1 MMSVTLLVTV
11 TAIAG
16 GSNKQSLAVEVQPNG
31 KLATPSLIQT
41 NTNTLGDNALLEE
54 GFRGRQAAD
63 DSLKTTLAS
72 TETRQKAE
80 IDSSALEREHRDF
93 SRQVSQADVNDAVMQ
108 KAEQIAD
115 ETKELKTAVEQDAMK
130 DEQAAKILDAEEK
143 AAKESRDEN
152 NGLTT
157 AFGTLETQA
166 KKLAETTESLVATSG
181 QTSSA
186 QQDLTEDKA
195 TEANGLAE
203 TEGNLD
209 ILSQK
214 VAGLQEAIGSKLNGL
229 SKTTEAAS
237 KNALLMTGTL
247 NNNAMFIKDVV
258 SVLARMDSQASTII
272 DSVVGLL
279 KQTHKVEMAREAMD
293 KAKSEKS

>member
-1 MMSVTLLVTV
+1 MCVTLLVTV
-11 TAIAG
+11 TAISG
-16 GSNKQSLAVEVQPNG
+16 GSNKQPLAVEVQPNG
-31 KLATPSLIQT
+31 KMATPSLIQT
-41 NTNTLGDNALLEE
+41 NTNNNVFLEE
-54 GFRGRQAAD
+54 GRFRGRQAAD
-63 DSLKTTLAS
+63 DSLKTTLEN
-72 TETRQKAE
+72 TETREKAT
-80 IDSSALEREHRDF
+80 IDSSALEREHKDF
-93 SRQVSQADVNDAVMQ
+93 SRKVSQSDVNDAFME
-108 KAEQIAD
+108 KAEQIKD
-115 ETKELKTAVEQDAMK
+115 ETNELKADVEKDAMK
-130 DEQAAKILDAEEK
+130 DEAAAKILDAEEK
-143 AAKESRDEN
+143 AAEDGREKN
-152 NGLTT
+152 NELTS
-157 AFGTLETQA
+157 AFGILEDQA
-166 KKLAETTESLVATSG
+166 RKLAETTEALAQTSG

-195 TEANGLAE
+195 TEKNGLAE

-279 KQTHKVEMAREAMD
+279 KQTHKVEMAREAMN
-293 KAKSEKS
+293 KAKSE

>member
-1 MMSVTLLVTV
+1 MMCVTLLVT
-11 TAIAG
+11 AAALAG
-16 GSNKQSLAVEVQPNG
+16 NSAKQPLAVEVQPNG
-31 KLATPSLIQT
+31 KMAAPSLIQT
-41 NTNTLGDNALLEE
+41 NTLGLLEE
-54 GFRGRQAAD
+54 GAGFRGRQAAD
-63 DSLKTTLAS
+63 DSLNKALAA
-72 TETRQKAE
+72 TETREKAQ
-80 IDSSALEREHRDF
+80 IDSSALEREHKDF
-93 SRQVSQADVNDAVMQ
+93 NRITQADVNEAVMQ

-115 ETKELKTAVEQDAMK
+115 DTAELKANVEQDALK
-130 DEQAAKILDAEEK
+130 EEAQAKVLDAEEA
-143 AAKESRDEN
+143 AAKESRNTN
-152 NGLTT
+152 NDLNS
-157 AFGTLETQA
+157 AFGKLSNQA
-166 KKLAETTESLVATSG
+166 HALAETTEALAQTSG
-181 QTSSA
+181 QTSNA

-195 TEANGLAE
+195 TEKNGLAE

-279 KQTHKVEMAREAMD
+279 KQTHKVEMAREAMN
-293 KAKSEKS
+293 KAKSEKE

>member
-1 MMSVTLLVTV
+1 MKCVALLVAV
-11 TAIAG
+11 TAITG
-16 GSNKQSLAVEVQPNG
+16 GSNKQPLAVEVQPNG
-31 KLATPSLIQT
+31 KMATPSLIQT
-41 NTNTLGDNALLEE
+41 NTNNNVFLEE
-54 GFRGRQAAD
+54 GRFRGRQAAD
-63 DSLKTTLAS
+63 DSLKTTLEN
-72 TETRQKAE
+72 TETREKAT
-80 IDSSALEREHRDF
+80 IDSSALEREHKDF
-93 SRQVSQADVNDAVMQ
+93 SRKVSQSDVNDAFME
-108 KAEQIAD
+108 KAEQIKD
-115 ETKELKTAVEQDAMK
+115 ETNELKADVEKDAMK
-130 DEQAAKILDAEEK
+130 DEAAAKILDAEEK
-143 AAKESRDEN
+143 AAEDGREKN
-152 NGLTT
+152 NELTS
-157 AFGTLETQA
+157 AFGILEDQA
-166 KKLAETTESLVATSG
+166 RKLAETTEALAQTSG

-195 TEANGLAE
+195 TEKNGLAE

-279 KQTHKVEMAREAMD
+279 KQTHKVEMAREAMN
-293 KAKSEKS
+293 KAKSE

>member
-1 MMSVTLLVTV
+1 MCVVLLVAV
-11 TAIAG
+11 TAITG
-16 GSNKQSLAVEVQPNG
+16 GSNKQPLAVEVQPNG
-31 KLATPSLIQT
+31 KMATPSLIQT
-41 NTNTLGDNALLEE
+41 NTNNNVFLEE

-63 DSLKTTLAS
+63 DSLRTTLAS
-72 TETRQKAE
+72 TETREKE
-80 IDSSALEREHRDF
+80 VIDSSALEREHKDF
-93 SRQVSQADVNDAVMQ
+93 SRQISQSDVNDALMQ
-108 KAEQIAD
+108 RATQIDD
-115 ETKELKTAVEQDAMK
+115 EAKELKETVMQDAMN
-130 DEQAAKILDAEEK
+130 DQNAAHILDAEEK
-143 AAKESRDEN
+143 AASESRNEN
-152 NGLTT
+152 NQLTS
-157 AFGTLETQA
+157 AFGILENQA
-166 KKLAETTESLVATSG
+166 HALAETTDALAQTSG

-186 QQDLTEDKA
+186 QQDLTQDKA
-195 TEANGLAE
+195 TEKNGLAE

-279 KQTHKVEMAREAMD
+279 KQTHKVEMAREAMN

>member
-1 MMSVTLLVTV
+1 MMCVALLVTV
-11 TAIAG
+11 TAISG
-16 GSNKQSLAVEVQPNG
+16 GSTKQPLAVEVQPNG

-41 NTNTLGDNALLEE
+41 NTNNNVFLEE
-54 GFRGRQAAD
+54 GRFRGRQAAD
-63 DSLKTTLAS
+63 DSLKTTLEN
-72 TETRQKAE
+72 TETREKAT
-80 IDSSALEREHRDF
+80 IDSSALEREHKDF
-93 SRQVSQADVNDAVMQ
+93 SRKVSQSDVNDAFMQ
-108 KAEQIAD
+108 KAEQIKD
-115 ETKELKTAVEQDAMK
+115 ETNELKSDVENDAMK
-130 DEQAAKILDAEEK
+130 DEAAAKILDAEEK
-143 AAKESRDEN
+143 AAEDGREKN
-152 NGLTT
+152 NELQS
-157 AFGTLETQA
+157 AFGILKDQA
-166 KKLAETTESLVATSG
+166 HKLAETTEALAQTSG

-195 TEANGLAE
+195 TEKNGLAE

-279 KQTHKVEMAREAMD
+279 KQTHKVEMAREAMNKVKTD
-293 KAKSEKS
+293 

>member
-1 MMSVTLLVTV
+1 MMCVTLLVAV
-11 TAIAG
+11 TAITG
-16 GSNKQSLAVEVQPNG
+16 GSNQQPLAVEVQPNG

-63 DSLKTTLAS
+63 DSLTSTLAS

-166 KKLAETTESLVATSG
+166 KKLAETTESLGSTSG

-195 TEANGLAE
+195 TESNGLAE

>member
-1 MMSVTLLVTV
+1 MCVTLLVTV
-11 TAIAG
+11 TAISG
-16 GSNKQSLAVEVQPNG
+16 GSNKQPLAVEVQPNG
-31 KLATPSLIQT
+31 KMATPSLIQT
-41 NTNTLGDNALLEE
+41 NTNNNVFLEE
-54 GFRGRQAAD
+54 GRFRGRQAAD
-63 DSLKTTLAS
+63 DSLKTTLDN
-72 TETRQKAE
+72 TETREKAT
-80 IDSSALEREHRDF
+80 IDSSALEREHKDF
-93 SRQVSQADVNDAVMQ
+93 SRQVSQSDVNDAFME
-108 KAEQIAD
+108 KAEQIKD
-115 ETKELKTAVEQDAMK
+115 ETNELKADVEKDAMK
-130 DEQAAKILDAEEK
+130 DEAAAKILDAEEK
-143 AAKESRDEN
+143 AAEDGREKN
-152 NGLTT
+152 NELTS
-157 AFGTLETQA
+157 AFGILEDQA
-166 KKLAETTESLVATSG
+166 RKLAETTEALAQTSG

-195 TEANGLAE
+195 TEKNGLAE

-279 KQTHKVEMAREAMD
+279 KQTHKVEMAREAMN
-293 KAKSEKS
+293 KAKSE